1 MSSGLWRLN
10 VFDHLKPH
18 NITRHGTRI
27 FEPPKDWRTKYH
39 KVQVAKYCICRRN
52 RRILLKI
59 FILQGNQNMASEC
72 THISAPYISLL
83 ILKNVCRN
91 IYKYSRDVEIRR
103 VCMNLHSYL
112 EQMMSATL
120 LLTLNGVCSAF
131 NLNLLSAM
139 SATAS

>member
-1 MSSGLWRLN
+1 
-10 VFDHLKPH
+10 
-18 NITRHGTRI
+18 
-27 FEPPKDWRTKYH
+27 
-39 KVQVAKYCICRRN
+39 
-52 RRILLKI
+52 
-59 FILQGNQNMASEC
+59 MASEC

-120 LLTLNGVCSAF
+120 LLTLDGVCSAF